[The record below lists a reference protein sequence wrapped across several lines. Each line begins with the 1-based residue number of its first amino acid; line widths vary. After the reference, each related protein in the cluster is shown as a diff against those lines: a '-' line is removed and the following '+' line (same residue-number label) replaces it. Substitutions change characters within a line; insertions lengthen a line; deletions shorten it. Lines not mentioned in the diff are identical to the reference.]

1 MKKVACEICGGNLIK
16 TGDLFECQSCGCS
29 YTLDAV
35 KKMVTGS
42 SDDSNQAGTQA
53 AQEKPKQAN
62 NTVSIDLED
71 ENMKQF
77 SNHLELAKAALQA
90 RDFNSVVAS
99 SEKALE
105 LKPDSYAAWFY
116 KAVSIGW
123 LSTLKDNK
131 LPQLIVAAQK
141 AVNYAPDSE
150 KFQIGE
156 TIFHEGKQI
165 VNILFARSNAVV
177 WYFKNWL
184 SLLEGIPYLSKELI
198 EKEMKECA
206 RLYTE
211 SRDAIRPKKRILY
224 ANCHVS
230 QDMKDPRE
238 VFERVLA
245 PKIELAER
253 QKKEIDEQTK
263 ENA

>member
-53 AQEKPKQAN
+53 AQEKPKQVN

-165 VNILFARSNAVV
+165 VNILFARSNG
-177 WYFKNWL
+177 NDT
-184 SLLEGIPYLSKELI
+184 SLRHSQRKRPAHVA
-198 EKEMKECA
+198 A
-206 RLYTE
+206 RLA
-211 SRDAIRPKKRILY
+211 RKHPLAGNDVIRPHAVLLHLG
-224 ANCHVS
+224 NVVS
-230 QDMKDPRE
+230 PVIIGQQRG
-238 VFERVLA
+238 R
-245 PKIELAER
+245 KISNGGAG
-253 QKKEIDEQTK
+253 KG
-263 ENA
+263 